1 MFANDLKRHPAA
13 AKVLTAARA
22 RYERDGVP
30 RTERY
35 DCDPDHPSGTRLPGC
50 VKVYLPKPGGHWRM
64 VFQIELLLNR
74 VPGLVYLA
82 AASATPRAR
91 VAAWTSI
98 SSPTTVCTE
107 SGRRASVEAS
117 A

>member
-1 MFANDLKRHPAA
+1 LFANDLKRHPAA

-64 VFQIELLLNR
+64 VFQIELLLNG

-82 AASATPRAR
+82 AGLGHTPR
-91 VAAWTSI
+91 
-98 SSPTTVCTE
+98 E
-107 SGRRASVEAS
+107 GRRLDVYKLAHHRLHGEWPPRKR
-117 A
+117 